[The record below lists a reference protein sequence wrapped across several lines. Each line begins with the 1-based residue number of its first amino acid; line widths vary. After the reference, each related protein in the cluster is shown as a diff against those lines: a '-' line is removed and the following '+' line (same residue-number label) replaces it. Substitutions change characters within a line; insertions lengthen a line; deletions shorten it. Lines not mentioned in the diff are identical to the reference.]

1 MINIKV
7 SPAKQQRFNAG
18 NNPQYVT
25 VTLFC
30 GRCPFPHHHIISA
43 IQWNLAAS
51 AAGAV
56 GLSWVQY
63 DGLAM
68 TASRV
73 LLTAAVSTS
82 VQHAISLD
90 ETQTDVLY

>member
-18 NNPQYVT
+18 NNPLYVT

-43 IQWNLAAS
+43 IHAS

-63 DGLAM
+63 GGLAM